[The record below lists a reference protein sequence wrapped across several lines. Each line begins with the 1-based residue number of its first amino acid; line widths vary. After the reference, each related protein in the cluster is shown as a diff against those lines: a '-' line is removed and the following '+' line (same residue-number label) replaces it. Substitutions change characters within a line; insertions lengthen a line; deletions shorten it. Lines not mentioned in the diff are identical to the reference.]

1 MLWRARTGYVLLA
14 VGVVALSVAGYTGY
28 VLYPRFGLPRAA
40 GIGLQ
45 VLATAAGVAAFFSPC
60 SFPLLVTLLA
70 RETGEGEE
78 RQVRLGRALLFASSL
93 SIGAVAFVLGM
104 GSLFAL
110 GGARLAA
117 SVTFTSPAG
126 RTIRLVVGAFLV
138 LLGLVQAGLLPL
150 SFHGVER
157 LVSRLRRPQVRL
169 RRRRPVVGFALFGFG
184 YLLAGFG

>member
-1 MLWRARTGYVLLA
+1 MLQRSRTGYLLLA
-14 VGVVALSVAGYTGY
+14 VGVVLLSVAGYTGY

-45 VLATAAGVAAFFSPC
+45 VLAATAGVAAFFSPC
-60 SFPLLVTLLA
+60 SFPLLLTLLA
-70 RETGEGEE
+70 RETGSGEDT
-78 RQVRLGRALLFASSL
+78 RIRLGRALLFASSL
-93 SIGAVAFVLGM
+93 SIGAVAFVLGL

-110 GGARLAA
+110 GGAGLAA

-126 RTIRLVVGAFLV
+126 RTIRLVVGVFLV
-138 LLGLVQAGLLPL
+138 FLGLVQAGFLPL

-157 LVSRLRRPQVRL
+157 LVSRFQRPQVRL
-169 RRRRPVVGFALFGFG
+169 RRRRPVVGFAMFGFG